1 MARLPCALV
10 GTRIVLCES
19 WGTSIINHQSLK
31 EVRAMKGRGIVRLL
45 VALLFLTFANRLLA
59 QKIKVIVD
67 QDARGPATT
76 DMQSIL
82 IFLQSDKFDVL
93 GITTVSGDQWVKEE
107 TQRTLRLL
115 EIAGRTDVPVAEG
128 AEFPLLNSKEESER
142 WEALYGKFRYKG
154 CWSDFSKSPEG
165 TPPAFREGYH
175 EPDVIPPLVEGEPHT
190 KPLDETAAH
199 FIVRMVHQYPG
210 EVVIWAGGP
219 MTNIALA
226 LRLDPQVA
234 TLAKELVLMGSGMY
248 ANNGGISGI
257 DGRREFN
264 WWFDPEAVRI
274 AMRAPWKKI
283 TITPID
289 ISVKTTVNPELKAAI
304 AKSDTPVARYLTEYS
319 VESFMWDE
327 LSAAAM
333 IDPSIITGQ
342 KQLYVDID
350 IDHGPSY
357 GETLF
362 WQPGTELPS
371 YERIATVQFD
381 VDTQKL
387 YDLYVKLM
395 TQPPRTAK

>member
-1 MARLPCALV
+1 
-10 GTRIVLCES
+10 
-19 WGTSIINHQSLK
+19 
-31 EVRAMKGRGIVRLL
+31 
-45 VALLFLTFANRLLA
+45 
-59 QKIKVIVD
+59 
-67 QDARGPATT
+67 
-76 DMQSIL
+76 
-82 IFLQSDKFDVL
+82 
-93 GITTVSGDQWVKEE
+93 
-107 TQRTLRLL
+107 
-115 EIAGRTDVPVAEG
+115 
-128 AEFPLLNSKEESER
+128 
-142 WEALYGKFRYKG
+142 
-154 CWSDFSKSPEG
+154 
-165 TPPAFREGYH
+165 
-175 EPDVIPPLVEGEPHT
+175 
-190 KPLDETAAH
+190 
-199 FIVRMVHQYPG
+199 
-210 EVVIWAGGP
+210 

-226 LRLDPQVA
+226 LRLDPEVA

-248 ANNGGISGI
+248 ANNGGITGI

-289 ISVKTTVNPELKAAI
+289 ISVKTLVNPAVRAAI
-304 AKSDTPVARYLTEYS
+304 AKADTPVARYLTQYS

-327 LSAAAM
+327 LSAAALV
-333 IDPSIITGQ
+333 DPSIITGQ

-362 WQPGTELPS
+362 WQAGTELPS